1 MIASTAVS
9 DALFVLD
16 GARRSP
22 ESARSA
28 TRVLGDDVRWSIV
41 SVIAEHPR
49 FTSGAT
55 GFASPILSESE
66 MDARATEELIA
77 GDAAA
82 AATAGGFGDRPVTQA
97 VVRGE
102 VVAAVTR
109 YVDRHPVDLVVV
121 ESTDVAAALLDGGLP
136 AVLVVAPTND

>member
-1 MIASTAVS
+1 MITSTAVS

-22 ESARSA
+22 ESARNA
-28 TRVLGDDVRWSIV
+28 ARVLGDEVRWSIV
-41 SVIAEHPR
+41 SVVADHPR
-49 FTSGAT
+49 YTSGAT
-55 GFASPILSESE
+55 GFAAPVLSASE
-66 MDARATEELIA
+66 MDARAAEDLIA

-102 VVAAVTR
+102 LVSAVTR
-109 YVDRHPVDLVVV
+109 YVERHPMDLVVV
-121 ESTDVAAALLDGGLP
+121 ESTDVAAALLDAGLR
-136 AVLVVAPTND
+136 AVLVVAPTTD